1 MAVYTVWGPP
11 RSGKTTLAID
21 LAYAFALRGESVCL
35 ISPERYSELSAR
47 MRLHIEAEKSLSA
60 VSTSKESL
68 KHIVLPADDLLY
80 VLAVPL
86 DNDAFGG
93 ELSSENAK
101 SLLTQAE
108 TIFDVIIV
116 DCPSHCGSSLAAW
129 AMSMADTVLLLTG
142 STLGAAPWFTAY
154 RRAVEAVEKRLLP
167 ISVGVCADFD
177 YASLHQLI
185 GQKPELRV
193 PFYPDAEAAQSEH
206 RTLYGKSGKAGRKY
220 TSAIDDIYDA
230 LDEGGED
237 E

>member
-1 MAVYTVWGPP
+1 MAIYTVWGPP

-21 LAYAFALRGESVCL
+21 LAYALSLRGQSVCL

-47 MRLHIEAEKSLSA
+47 MGLHIDAEKSLAA
-60 VSTSKESL
+60 VRTSKESL

-80 VLAVPL
+80 VLAAPL
-86 DNDAFGG
+86 DSDAFGE
-93 ELSSENAK
+93 ELSGENAK
-101 SLLTQAE
+101 EVLSQAE
-108 TIFDVIIV
+108 TIFDAVIV

-142 STLGAAPWFTAY
+142 SALGAAPWFTAY

-167 ISVGVCADFD
+167 VSVEACVDFD

-185 GQKPELRV
+185 GQKPKLRV

-206 RTLYGKSGKAGRKY
+206 RTLYGSGGKAGKKY
-220 TSAIDDIYDA
+220 TSAIDDIYAA